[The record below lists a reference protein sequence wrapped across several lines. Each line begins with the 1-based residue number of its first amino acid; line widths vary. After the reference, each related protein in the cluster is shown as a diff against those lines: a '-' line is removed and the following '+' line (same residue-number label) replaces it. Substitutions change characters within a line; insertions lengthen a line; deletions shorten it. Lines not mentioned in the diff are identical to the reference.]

1 MKYIIGNWK
10 MNMTAGEIVNFSKA
24 LRKYK
29 FPKHSDVMLG
39 LAVPYVYLLGMSKM
53 QSSMMMIGAQ
63 NVSNHDKGAYTGE
76 ISANMLADV
85 GLDFCLVGHS
95 ERRAM
100 FGETD
105 EIVNQKLKKLQEN
118 ELLPILCIGET
129 LEQYEKGQTKAVLSA
144 QLSKDL
150 EGIDKSKQIIVAY
163 EPVWAIGT
171 GKSASADLIKETI
184 TFIKQELDKIL
195 NKREHI
201 VLYGGSVNPANSAEI
216 LRNEIVDGALVGGA
230 SLDADRF
237 IQIASSV
244 F

>member
-29 FPKHSDVMLG
+29 FPKRSDVMLG

-105 EIVNQKLKKLQEN
+105 EIVSQKLKKLQEN

-195 NKREHI
+195 GKREHI